1 MLKKAAE
8 IEGALEE
15 WAASL
20 PYFGVL
26 VRAAIK
32 GQKHYDKDMA
42 ASVTYYTFL
51 SLFPLL
57 LGLAALGGYFLKSAD
72 LQSRVNDL
80 LVEILPVSNDFVA
93 RNIESLINV
102 RGAAGVTSIVVL
114 LWSGSKMVSALN
126 RGVNRA
132 LGLKRPFAMF
142 LSSLRSFVL
151 TLVVASLVFLTMA
164 IAPLVEVLADLELD
178 LIGERWNS
186 VLDVIAS
193 RTAGLLLTGSLISA
207 VYLLLPYERQP
218 WRVLLPGM
226 VLATVMIEA
235 GKQLFAFYVVSST
248 NYSAVYGSVSSII
261 VLLLWLYFSAR
272 VLLYGAELI
281 GVVRKSTKEEK

>member
-1 MLKKAAE
+1 MLKKIAE
-8 IEGALEE
+8 KEEELME

-93 RNIESLINV
+93 RNIESLIKV

-164 IAPLVEVLADLELD
+164 MAPLVEVLADLELD
-178 LIGERWNS
+178 LIGESWNS

-193 RTAGLLLTGSLISA
+193 RTAGLLLTGSLVTA
-207 VYLLLPYERQP
+207 VYFLLPYERQS

-235 GKQLFAFYVVSST
+235 GKQLFALYVVTST

-272 VLLYGAELI
+272 VILYGAELI
-281 GVVRKSTKEEK
+281 GVVREPTNEEK